1 MLLQSESVALILVI
15 ITSSYSSLHDIF
27 VFIPQ
32 PAQIYAGRLF
42 AVSSKVIAI
51 KKASEVGWWETSVL
65 ILVDAGVEISRY
77 VLSCVIYIYVELTIY
92 TWINNS
98 WTKKLIKWLNKQT
111 KNAQTDMRMVTDR
124 RKTCSNEVEKETK
137 EVRNGG
143 KRKRENTMEALGKV
157 FMLRHQNCNDMEVTS
172 QLLIG
177 SWRCLATTLIKHW
190 VNSGENDG
198 TATPWFSF
206 G

>member
-1 MLLQSESVALILVI
+1 MI
-15 ITSSYSSLHDIF
+15 SL
-27 VFIPQ
+27 FIPQ

-42 AVSSKVIAI
+42 AVSSKVIVI

-157 FMLRHQNCNDMEVTS
+157 FMLRYQNGQKGLTNGTS
-172 QLLIG
+172 Q
-177 SWRCLATTLIKHW
+177 T
-190 VNSGENDG
+190 
-198 TATPWFSF
+198 FSVVMTWKLHHSS
-206 G
+206 